1 MAIGD
6 RAYEFLKQL
15 KADNKLTI
23 NDRGVWKVKQ
33 DDYFEFMNSCGITE
47 KMVRDRAAAD
57 NELITG
63 MYRLNSERLEELVTK
78 TLEEDP
84 NSDCKQLKVNTTIAI
99 PYGKFEMTNTSA
111 IDCAPGPN
119 RAGEAKITKYNTA
132 RLHYTQLRAI
142 DSQTMKDH
150 EQRIRDLIMGKVDQ
164 AKSA

>member
-15 KADNKLTI
+15 KADNKLTV

-33 DDYFEFMNSCGITE
+33 HDYLEFMNSCGITE
-47 KMVRDRAAAD
+47 KMVKDRAAAD

-63 MYRLNSERLEELVTK
+63 MYRLNTERLEELVTK

-84 NSDCKQLKVNTTIAI
+84 NSDCKQLKATTSVVI
-99 PYGKFEMTNTSA
+99 PYGKLELTNTSA

-119 RAGEAKITKYNTA
+119 RAGEAKITKYNTV
-132 RLHYTQLRAI
+132 RMHYTQLRAI
-142 DSQTMKDH
+142 DSQTIKDH
-150 EQRIRDLIMGKVDQ
+150 EQRIRDLIMGKADQ